1 MPHSPGQKLGA
12 YEVVSPLGAGGM
24 GEVYRARDSKL
35 KRDVA
40 IKGTR
45 LTPTTNIDQYAPSAD
60 GTRFLLRRPRGD
72 EFVDRLE
79 VIANWPTL
87 VKAGTRH

>member
-1 MPHSPGQKLGA
+1 MTVDVNVA
-12 YEVVSPLGAGGM
+12 AGGRPVL
-24 GEVYRARDSKL
+24 GRPRKL
-35 KRDVA
+35 FE
-40 IKGTR
+40 TR